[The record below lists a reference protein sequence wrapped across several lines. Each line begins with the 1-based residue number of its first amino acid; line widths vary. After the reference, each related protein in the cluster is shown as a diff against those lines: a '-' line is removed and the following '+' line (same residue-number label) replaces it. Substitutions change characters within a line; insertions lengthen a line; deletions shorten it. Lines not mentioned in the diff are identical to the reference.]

1 MEGFLYKRGAV
12 NKAFK
17 KRFFRQQG
25 SRLVYFTSPVC
36 VSISL
41 SLPFIFFSSP
51 LCLDVCAVCEP
62 QDAKKAQ
69 GEIDLTCVI
78 TVTVEGSAESPAGAA
93 PAVLVLN
100 TAKRRWVLAADD
112 EERLRA
118 WGKALSRV
126 AADVSPVATNN
137 LRNVLAEREE
147 KELRA
152 LSAEAALGP
161 LTLTEAALGALPVA
175 IEPAALAFGAAR
187 QIAIEQATELVLT
200 LTSRARERVSF
211 RFYGQSDRTRYTLA
225 VTPPQGTLAR
235 GAALRVRCVLVP
247 LCTARV
253 RDKVS
258 VLVWRG
264 APKAI
269 DSPATRVY
277 HARLDMSYESLLST
291 KLDALEVKMF
301 DPIGEGGYGVVRRGQ
316 YRGLDVAVKSLK
328 LDDDV
333 TDVLD
338 DFHRE
343 VSFLELL
350 RHPNIVNYIGSLHTP
365 TKLSIV
371 TEYCPYGNLCS
382 ALAARPLPLAFKI
395 RCLQDTVRGLLLCS
409 LSLSLSLSIS
419 FWLFTV

>member
-1 MEGFLYKRGAV
+1 M
-12 NKAFK
+12 
-17 KRFFRQQG
+17 
-25 SRLVYFTSPVC
+25 C
-36 VSISL
+36 VA
-41 SLPFIFFSSP
+41 PT
-51 LCLDVCAVCEP
+51 CL
-62 QDAKKAQ
+62 QKDAKKAQ

-78 TVTVEGSAESPAGAA
+78 TVAVEAGGECPAGAA
-93 PAVLVLN
+93 PAVLVLT

-112 EERLRA
+112 EDRLRA
-118 WGKALSRV
+118 WAKTLSRV

-137 LRNVLAEREE
+137 LRNVLAERAERE
-147 KELRA
+147 RRA

-161 LTLTEAALGALPVA
+161 LTLTDATLSALPVA
-175 IEPAALAFGAAR
+175 VAPAALAFGDAR
-187 QIAIEQATELVLT
+187 QLPIEQPTELVLT
-200 LTSRARERVSF
+200 LTSRAREKVSF
-211 RFYGQSDRTRYTLA
+211 RFYGASDRTRYTLA

-235 GAALRVRCVLVP
+235 GAVLHVRCVLVP

-264 APKAI
+264 ALKAI
-269 DSPATRVY
+269 DSPATRVL

-328 LDDDV
+328 LDDDI

-371 TEYCPYGNLCS
+371 TEYCPYGNLCT
-382 ALAARPLPLAFKI
+382 ALAARNLPLSFKI
-395 RCLQDTVRGLLLCS
+395 RCLQDTVRGL
-409 LSLSLSLSIS
+409 
-419 FWLFTV
+419 

>member
-1 MEGFLYKRGAV
+1 M
-12 NKAFK
+12 
-17 KRFFRQQG
+17 
-25 SRLVYFTSPVC
+25 
-36 VSISL
+36 
-41 SLPFIFFSSP
+41 
-51 LCLDVCAVCEP
+51 
-62 QDAKKAQ
+62 
-69 GEIDLTCVI
+69 I
-78 TVTVEGSAESPAGAA
+78 TVAVEKSREVPAGAA
-93 PAVLVLN
+93 PAVLVLT
-100 TAKRRWVLAADD
+100 TAKRRWVLAADAED
-112 EERLRA
+112 RLRA
-118 WGKALSRV
+118 WARALSRV

-137 LRNVLAEREE
+137 LRNVLAAREE

-161 LTLTEAALGALPVA
+161 LTLTEAAVGALPVA
-175 IEPAALAFGAAR
+175 VEPAALAFGDAR
-187 QIAIEQATELVLT
+187 QIPIEQATELVLV
-200 LTSRARERVSF
+200 LTNRAREKVSF

-225 VTPPQGTLAR
+225 VAPPQGTLAR
-235 GAALRVRCVLVP
+235 GAALEVRCALVP

-264 APKAI
+264 ALKAI

-291 KLDALEVKMF
+291 KLDALELKMF

-328 LDDDV
+328 LDDDIR
-333 TDVLD
+333 DVLD

-371 TEYCPYGNLCS
+371 TEYCPYGNLCAALS
-382 ALAARPLPLAFKI
+382 AHNLPLAFKI
-395 RCLQDTVRGLLLCS
+395 RALQDTVRGLHQGIHPYAFTHTVLFTLVLLSLCFNPIRNGLFCINRTS
-409 LSLSLSLSIS
+409 FTATSSRRTSWLCRWSPGLRPSRRSRTLAPCATLSLSAAPSA
-419 FWLFTV
+419 